1 MGFRQKRV
9 GALLLCG
16 ALLASLFSGCA
27 EKEEKQ
33 QEMSHKLTVYVWD
46 KNFNEPAMKAA
57 EADYREH
64 VDQEFSLEIETYL
77 QSSDVEDVVTIAG
90 SCGNYSTLPDI
101 VLFQDHYI
109 QRYIEDYPDAWID
122 LEDAG
127 IDWSDFGEEKIC
139 YSTIDGIHYGVP
151 VDNGTVVAAYRVDI
165 LEQCGYSI
173 SDLTGVTWQRFI
185 EIGEDIYNKT
195 GKYLLSA
202 DGELNDLPSI
212 MLQAEGKSQFQRGE
226 AYLSDNETMVEVIN
240 IIDEMLSHKVLYLAE
255 NWKEYTEETIGEDM
269 VAGVIN
275 GNWILPTI
283 QQVEENSGKWA
294 ITSLPTIKGEEGY
307 ASNGGSS
314 LYITANCENIQLAK
328 DFLAYTFGGSS
339 ETYDNALIDGGV
351 ITTCISAGKSDV
363 YKRGV
368 PYFNNI
374 PIYAIIVDMS
384 SHVPVVE
391 QNQYHYKCREYV
403 SKVVY
408 DTSKKNISVQKALQ
422 TAQENLQYDMEQ

>member
-1 MGFRQKRV
+1 M
-9 GALLLCG
+9 LCG
-16 ALLASLFSGCA
+16 ALAVTLFSGCGK
-27 EKEEKQ
+27 KEEAA
-33 QEMSHKLTVYVWD
+33 QEASHKLTVYVWD

-57 EADYREH
+57 EADYRQH
-64 VDQEFSLEIETYL
+64 VDKEFSLEIETYL

-101 VLFQDHYI
+101 ILFQDHYI

-122 LEDAG
+122 VEDAG
-127 IDWSDFGEEKIC
+127 INWSDFGKEKVC

-151 VDNGTVVAAYRVDI
+151 VDNGTVIAVYREDI
-165 LEQCGYSI
+165 LEECGYTV

-202 DGELNDLPSI
+202 DGELNDLPAI
-212 MLQAEGKSQFQRGE
+212 MLQAEGESQFQQGA
-226 AYLSDNETMVEVIN
+226 AYLADNETMVEVMT
-240 IIDEMLSHKVLYLAE
+240 IIEEMIDRHVLYLAK

-283 QQVEENSGKWA
+283 EQVEENSGKWA
-294 ITSLPTIKGEEGY
+294 ITTLPTISGEEGY

-314 LYITANCENIQLAK
+314 LYITANCQNIDLAK
-328 DFLAYTFGGSS
+328 SFLAYTFGGSTI
-339 ETYDNALIDGGV
+339 TYDKALLDGGV

-363 YKRGV
+363 YKKGV
-368 PYFNNI
+368 PYFNNE
-374 PIYAIIVDMS
+374 PIYANIVDMNA
-384 SHVPVVE
+384 HVPVVE

-403 SKVVY
+403 SEVVY
-408 DTSKKNISVQKALQ
+408 NISKKNISVKKALQ

>member
-1 MGFRQKRV
+1 MKMKRAGV
-9 GALLLCG
+9 LLLCCV
-16 ALLASLFSGCA
+16 LAISLFSGCGK
-27 EKEEKQ
+27 KEEQ
-33 QEMSHKLTVYVWD
+33 QDMGHKLTVYVWD
-46 KNFNEPAMKAA
+46 KNFNEPAMRAA
-57 EADYREH
+57 EADYRKH
-64 VDQEFSLEIETYL
+64 VDKDFSLEIETYL
-77 QSSDVEDVVTIAG
+77 QSSEVEDVVTIAG

-127 IDWSDFGEEKIC
+127 IDWSDFGKEKIC
-139 YSTIDGIHYGVP
+139 YSTIDNVHYGVP
-151 VDNGTVVAAYRVDI
+151 VDNGTVIAAYREDI
-165 LEQCGYSI
+165 LEQCGYSM
-173 SDLTGVTWQRFI
+173 SDMTGITWQRFI
-185 EIGEDIYNKT
+185 EIGEDVYNKT

-202 DGELNDLPSI
+202 DGELNDLPAI
-212 MLQAEGKSQFQRGE
+212 MLQAEGESQFQGGT
-226 AYLSDNETMVEVIN
+226 AHLADNETMIEVMN
-240 IIDEMLSHKVLYLAE
+240 IIKEMLSHNVLYLAE

-314 LYITANCENIQLAK
+314 LYVTANCENIELAK
-328 DFLAYTFGGSS
+328 SFLAYTFGGSS
-339 ETYDNALIDGGV
+339 ETYDNALLNGGV
-351 ITTCISAGKSDV
+351 ITTCISAGRSEV
-363 YKRGV
+363 YKQGV
-368 PYFNNI
+368 PYFNNE
-374 PIYAIIVDMS
+374 PIYAKIVDMNAY
-384 SHVPVVE
+384 VPVVE

-408 DTSKKNISVQKALQ
+408 DISVSNISVKKALQ
-422 TAQENLQYDMEQ
+422 TAQDNLQYDMEQ

>member
-1 MGFRQKRV
+1 M
-9 GALLLCG
+9 
-16 ALLASLFSGCA
+16 
-27 EKEEKQ
+27 
-33 QEMSHKLTVYVWD
+33 
-46 KNFNEPAMKAA
+46 
-57 EADYREH
+57 
-64 VDQEFSLEIETYL
+64 
-77 QSSDVEDVVTIAG
+77 
-90 SCGNYSTLPDI
+90 
-101 VLFQDHYI
+101 
-109 QRYIEDYPDAWID
+109 
-122 LEDAG
+122 EDAG
-127 IDWSDFGEEKIC
+127 IDWSDFAEEKIC

-173 SDLTGVTWQRFI
+173 SDMTGVTWERFI

-212 MLQAEGKSQFQRGE
+212 MLQAEGESQFQKGE
-226 AYLSDNETMVEVIN
+226 AYLADNETMVEVMN
-240 IIDEMLSHKVLYLAE
+240 IIDEMMSRKVLYLAE

-283 QQVEENSGKWA
+283 QQVEENRGKWA
-294 ITSLPTIKGEEGY
+294 ITSLPTIKGQEGY

-314 LYITANCENIQLAK
+314 LYITANCQNISLAK
-328 DFLAYTFGGSS
+328 DFLAYTFGGSNK
-339 ETYDNALIDGGV
+339 TYDNALINGGV

-363 YKRGV
+363 YKKGV
-368 PYFNNI
+368 PYFNDM
-374 PIYAIIVDMS
+374 PIYAKIVDMS
-384 SHVPVVE
+384 SHVPVIE

-408 DTSKKNISVQKALQ
+408 DISEKNISIQKALQ